1 MNKLIKTT
9 VLAITLFAGGTSLTA
24 CENNKQ
30 ETKLFAP
37 KEPNY
42 DKSLTLEKIK
52 DSVIGDPKTN
62 ETTDITRKTFKIK
75 VDHIGK
81 SEAGVKGLVPAD
93 TIKDEEGNNIFSIIP
108 NDQNIKGIKAGDTCF
123 LKITDQNTFAG
134 LVILNVDI
142 VK

>member
-24 CENNKQ
+24 CENSKQ

-52 DSVIGDPKTN
+52 DSVIYLKP
-62 ETTDITRKTFKIK
+62 
-75 VDHIGK
+75 
-81 SEAGVKGLVPAD
+81 
-93 TIKDEEGNNIFSIIP
+93 NN
-108 NDQNIKGIKAGDTCF
+108 
-123 LKITDQNTFAG
+123 
-134 LVILNVDI
+134 
-142 VK
+142 

>member
-1 MNKLIKTT
+1 MNKLIKIT
-9 VLAITLFAGGTSLTA
+9 AIAVTIFAGGTSLTA
-24 CENNKQ
+24 CGNSKQ

-37 KEPNY
+37 KEPDY
-42 DKSLTLEKIK
+42 DKNLTLEKIK

-62 ETTDITRKTFKIK
+62 ETTDITGKTFKIK

-81 SEAGVKGLVPAD
+81 SEGGIKGLVPTN
-93 TIKDEEGNNIFSIIP
+93 TIKDEDGNNIFSIIP
-108 NDQNIKGIKAGDTCF
+108 NDQNIKDIKAGDTCF